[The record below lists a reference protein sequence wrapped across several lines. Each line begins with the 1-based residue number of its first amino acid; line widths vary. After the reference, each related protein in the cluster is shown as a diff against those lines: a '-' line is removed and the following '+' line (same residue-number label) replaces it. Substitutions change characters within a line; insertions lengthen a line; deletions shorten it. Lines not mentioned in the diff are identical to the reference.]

1 MKIYTAQLTDDVITA
16 PTLNSAYI
24 GHPEVLERVTKQ
36 ICTEYNFYFTG
47 MALGYGRYATTEE
60 ITKNSDKMTIGN
72 DYITWAVMP
81 RTRQLV
87 TLAANISAG
96 VGGSG
101 AAITITL
108 SPNDDWVK
116 KGMTLKYTYAATGTS
131 ILFYVIT
138 NPVANSSNW
147 DITAKI
153 ESSSSTTVPTQIDSG
168 SQLGQTTTAT
178 ASCTSTTTY
187 KPEKLYDIYRN
198 YNTTMK
204 PKHTIC
210 KDGLTTATW
219 FVSEVSG
226 EKCWTPQEEY
236 QFEMETLKDLEF
248 GIVYNVSTVNSSGTV
263 YITDADGNS
272 VMKGDGLLAQLFSAN
287 TVTWDV
293 STYYNQ
299 PAAYATF
306 FNQLKETIENWSIAY
321 GVTNDVTLFV
331 HTGTKGYGFLQ
342 EVLKDNVDQSGG
354 AGMVFVKNY
363 KGRSEAGDDQM
374 TLSRNISK
382 YFFASFT
389 LVLLKCSVF
398 DDPGVQ
404 GTPQSG
410 VSSLAPPMESFRML
424 IAPDTDCEGYPLI
437 QLFFRGGC
445 GLDDVWSSSYTPG
458 TIDPTNGYKTTK
470 GKISVTDYSG
480 YDIKKE
486 VEYNLVVRDPSKF
499 LNFVP
504 YQS

>member
-1 MKIYTAQLTDDVITA
+1 MKIYTSQLTDDIVTA

-24 GHPEVLERVTKQ
+24 GHPEVLERVTRQ
-36 ICTEYNFYFTG
+36 ICNEYNFYFTG
-47 MALGYGRYATTEE
+47 IALGYGRYATTEE
-60 ITKNSDKMTIGN
+60 VTQNKGKMTIGN

-87 TLAANISAG
+87 TLAANITSG
-96 VGGSG
+96 QGGSG
-101 AAITITL
+101 AAFTITL
-108 SPNDDWVK
+108 GPNDNWIK
-116 KGMTLKYTYAATGTS
+116 PGMTLKYTYPATGTA
-131 ILFYVIT
+131 ILFLVISG
-138 NPVANSSNW
+138 PSANSSNW
-147 DITAKI
+147 DYSVKI
-153 ESSSSTTVPTQIDSG
+153 ESSTSTTVPTQIDSG
-168 SQLGQTTTAT
+168 QKLGFTTIAQ
-178 ASCTSTTTY
+178 AACTSSMTY
-187 KPEKLYDIYRN
+187 MPEKLYDIYRN

-219 FVSEVSG
+219 FVSEASG

-236 QFEMETLKDLEF
+236 QFEMESLKNLEF
-248 GIVYNVSTVNSSGTV
+248 GIVYNVSTVNDSGTV
-263 YITDADGNS
+263 YITDTSGNP
-272 VMKGDGLLAQLFSAN
+272 VMKGDGLLAQVASGN
-287 TVTWDV
+287 VVTWDV

-306 FNQLKETIENWSIAY
+306 FNQLKETIENWSITY
-321 GVTNDVTLFV
+321 GITNDVTLFV
-331 HTGTKGYGFLQ
+331 HSGTKGFGFLQ

-363 KGRSEAGDDQM
+363 KGRTDDGDNAM
-374 TLSRNISK
+374 ELTRNIMRYK
-382 YFFASFT
+382 FASFT

-398 DDPGVQ
+398 DDIGVHS
-404 GTPQSG
+404 TFQSG
-410 VSSLAPPMESFRML
+410 VSTLAPPLESFRML
-424 IAPDTDCEGYPLI
+424 IAPDSDCEGYPLI

-470 GKISVTDYSG
+470 GKISVSDYSG
-480 YDIKKE
+480 YDVKKE
-486 VEYNLVVRDPSKF
+486 VEYNLVVRDPSKI
-499 LNFVP
+499 LNFAP

>member
-1 MKIYTAQLTDDVITA
+1 MQIYTAQLTDDIITA

-24 GHPEVLERVTKQ
+24 GHPEVLERVTRQ

-47 MALGYGRYATTEE
+47 IALGYGRYATTEE
-60 ITKNSDKMTIGN
+60 VTKNNGKMTIGN
-72 DYITWAVMP
+72 DNITWAVMP

-87 TLAANISAG
+87 TLAANISAAA
-96 VGGSG
+96 GGSG
-101 AAITITL
+101 AAFTITL
-108 SPNDDWVK
+108 GSTDNWIKP
-116 KGMTLKYTYAATGTS
+116 GMTLKYTYSATGTS
-131 ILFYVIT
+131 ILFYVVSG
-138 NPVANSSNW
+138 PVANSSNW
-147 DITAKI
+147 DYSVKI

-168 SQLGQTTTAT
+168 SQLGFTTIAQ
-178 ASCTSTTTY
+178 AACTSNTTY
-187 KPEKLYDIYRN
+187 MPEKLYDIFRN

-219 FVSEVSG
+219 FVSEASG

-236 QFEMETLKDLEF
+236 QFEMESLKNLEF

-263 YITDADGNS
+263 YITDASGNS
-272 VMKGDGLLAQLFSAN
+272 VMKGDGLLAQIASGN
-287 TVTWDV
+287 VVTWDV
-293 STYYNQ
+293 TTYYNQ

-306 FNQLKETIENWSIAY
+306 FNQLKETIENWSITY

-331 HTGTKGYGFLQ
+331 HTGTKGFGFLQ

-363 KGRSEAGDDQM
+363 KGRSEDGDSAMQ
-374 TLSRNISK
+374 LSRNIMRYK
-382 YFFASFT
+382 FASFT

-398 DDPGVQ
+398 DDIGVHS
-404 GTPQSG
+404 TFQSG
-410 VSSLAPPMESFRML
+410 VSTPAPPLESFRML
-424 IAPDTDCEGYPLI
+424 IAPDSDCDGYPLI
-437 QLFFRGGC
+437 QLYFRGGC

-480 YDIKKE
+480 YDVKKE
-486 VEYNLVVRDPSKF
+486 VEYNLVVRDPSKI
-499 LNFVP
+499 LNFAP